1 MAPSRELE
9 LRDIVM
15 RSTGYIED
23 EDSDASDD
31 RNPLTSTSSDPVAE
45 VERKPH
51 MPHAQFKGP

>member
-23 EDSDASDD
+23 EDGDGSDD
-31 RNPLTSTSSDPVAE
+31 DHRGPLTSASDPA
-45 VERKPH
+45 ERK
-51 MPHAQFKGP
+51 PHAQFKGP

>member
-31 RNPLTSTSSDPVAE
+31 RNPLTSTSSDPVE

>member
-23 EDSDASDD
+23 EDGDGSDD
-31 RNPLTSTSSDPVAE
+31 GHRGPLTSTSSDPV
-45 VERKPH
+45 ERK
-51 MPHAQFKGP
+51 PHAQFKGP